1 MGWINRRTVGWTA
14 GVLLLAIVGVC
25 ILVNRSIARYYQGL
39 LTRDQMRSLSH
50 AIKEQFAERGELPK
64 TSTDALGH
72 EHREGLRTLV
82 ALDMRGMESPNRPP
96 KDLWSPRFESIR
108 WYAEDKFGIL
118 VSVGPDGILEITP
131 PMIEGLTPDK
141 VEARL
146 SAITYDP
153 TNGTGSPGDVWL
165 LVVPETKR

>member
-14 GVLLLAIVGVC
+14 GILLLAIVV
-25 ILVNRSIARYYQGL
+25 AYL
-39 LTRDQMRSLSH
+39 LLLRSLD
-50 AIKEQFAERGELPK
+50 IYYRGKRGESDARNLRNAILAEVERTGQWPPS
-64 TSTDALGH
+64 TTDASGQ
-72 EHREGLRTLV
+72 EV
-82 ALDMRGMESPNRPP
+82 ASGPP
-96 KDLWSPRFESIR
+96 LLARLLEENVRSDPGSTKGENLR
-108 WYAEDKFGIL
+108 WYACDGFGIV